1 MHNMRDISMAEEKVI
16 RHICQAQYRAE
27 GKVRNPYERGTIQAL
42 IWGDEAL
49 DANGKRI
56 KKLENK
62 LQ

>member
-1 MHNMRDISMAEEKVI
+1 MHNMRDISPDEEEII
-16 RHICQAQYRAE
+16 RKSYRAQYCEE
-27 GKVRNPYERGTIQAL
+27 GKVQNPYERGTIQAL

-49 DANGKRI
+49 DANGERI